1 MEDNKFEV
9 KYLSVR
15 RIRRVDSEYD
25 VVVARADRAVPPGH
39 CLAHVDR
46 LPGHHELVQ
55 HVEAPLAA
63 VLDHQFLLKWKI
75 IHGIMTYVYFVYHI
89 LNHRRLRRNFAT
101 EALKVILTAFIF

>member
-75 IHGIMTYVYFVYHI
+75 ENYPWNYD
-89 LNHRRLRRNFAT
+89 
-101 EALKVILTAFIF
+101 